1 MHILQGITN
10 IFSLTI
16 YASPVCLRISP
27 LTYAEI
33 CHSFHSSTLLFLLL
47 LTFDAWQVYRQIYQQ
62 TVNGR
67 VWKSTRRDEKIETNT
82 DEKLHKW
89 MTLGSLEFSP
99 GSSRQRQRGRE
110 RAGDDEPP
118 FMFSSSSFRLSSHC
132 KCGHIVGVLG
142 NLFSKAA
149 GEIESFQSQL
159 RLCRDYK
166 YATYI
171 SDLNKYYLYI

>member
-1 MHILQGITN
+1 MHIRQGITY
-10 IFSLTI
+10 ICSLTI
-16 YASPVCLRISP
+16 YASLVCLRISP

-33 CHSFHSSTLLFLLL
+33 CHSFHTSLPSAPHL
-47 LTFDAWQVYRQIYQQ
+47 WHVYRQIYQQ

-67 VWKSTRRDEKIETNT
+67 VWKSTRRNEKIETNT

-99 GSSRQRQRGRE
+99 GSSRQRQAGRE
-110 RAGDDEPP
+110 SGRDDEPP

-149 GEIESFQSQL
+149 GEIESFQSQPW
-159 RLCRDYK
+159 LCRDYK